1 MIWKRSKSTE
11 EIERSQQ
18 FSCKRKVCGS
28 QKPKIGKGGKNWREL
43 EVVYVRLSRLLRD
56 RKIYFLVLFG

>member
-1 MIWKRSKSTE
+1 ME

-28 QKPKIGKGGKNWREL
+28 QKPKIGKGGKN
-43 EVVYVRLSRLLRD
+43 
-56 RKIYFLVLFG
+56 